1 MKNFRSPQRP
11 KKSTLLAGIA
21 AIDAAVKEG
30 TAIDK
35 ILVQKDGYK
44 DVFEQAR
51 KISVAAGVPLQVV
64 PVQKLDSFNA
74 GMHGGCI
81 AIKSQVSYKNLNDVL
96 AQLMDSGEA
105 PLLLMLDGVTDVR
118 NIGGMARTAYAL
130 GVDALIIPEKGVG
143 ALNEDAVLTSAG
155 ALRALTICRVPSL
168 LKAVDDM
175 HLHGVQVAGTL
186 MKAKQTLQETDFSVP
201 LCIIMGSEEKGI
213 HPALLKA
220 CDFTF
225 SIPMHNNFESLNVS
239 VSTGIILYE
248 AASQRVKK
256 NKA

>member
-11 KKSTLLAGIA
+11 KKSTLLVGID
-21 AIDAAVKEG
+21 AISAAVKAG
-30 TAIDK
+30 VAIDK
-35 ILVQKDGYK
+35 IWVQKDGYK

-51 KISVAAGVPLQVV
+51 KLSVAAGVPLQVV

-74 GMHGGCI
+74 GAHGGCI
-81 AIKSQVSYKNLNDVL
+81 AIKSQVSYKSLTDVL
-96 AQLMDSGEA
+96 AQLMDSGKA

-155 ALRALTICRVPSL
+155 ALRELTICRVPSL
-168 LKAVDDM
+168 LKAVDDL
-175 HLHGVQVAGTL
+175 HLHGIQVAGTQ
-186 MKAKQTLQETDFSVP
+186 MQAKQLLQQVDFSVP

-225 SIPMHNNFESLNVS
+225 SIPMHHHFESLNVS
-239 VSTGIILYE
+239 VSTGIILY
-248 AASQRVKK
+248 AAAVQR
-256 NKA
+256 AATHSS

>member
-11 KKSTLLAGIA
+11 KKSTLLAGIN
-21 AIDAAVKEG
+21 AIDAALKDGV
-30 TAIDK
+30 AIDK
-35 ILVQKDGYK
+35 ILVQKDGYR

-51 KISVAAGVPLQVV
+51 KLSVAAGVPLQVV

-74 GMHGGCI
+74 GAHGGCI
-81 AIKSQVSYKNLNDVL
+81 AIKSQVSYKNLADVL
-96 AQLMDSGEA
+96 SQLMDGGTA

-155 ALRALTICRVPSL
+155 ALRELTVCRVPSL

-175 HLHGVQVAGTL
+175 HLHGIQVAGTQMRAEKKL
-186 MKAKQTLQETDFSVP
+186 DDMNFSEP
-201 LCIIMGSEEKGI
+201 LCIIMGGEEKGI

-220 CDFTF
+220 CDYTF

-239 VSTGIILYE
+239 VSTGIILYK
-248 AASQRVKK
+248 AAVQRAKK
-256 NKA
+256 TDA